1 MKRADIF
8 EHRLLLR
15 NRKTLKSRLI
25 TFQIGKHLNHIP
37 SSNSQFSLNP
47 GFQISLTHCTNSS
60 DSQQHRLLMPV
71 ESSASVFTKHHS
83 TQLMPKPRPPPI
95 HSIVDTVHSKAT
107 INTTPPPKT
116 TTKPPLIHSRTLA
129 HRVWCILDTT
139 LFITTR
145 KTSFTTTSLW
155 PRKKTTTHSRQYHH
169 HSLHYNPH
177 HHLATAVPGRQG
189 HRGISDPWDSK
200 WLQVT

>member
-1 MKRADIF
+1 MQIYLNIDCYY
-8 EHRLLLR
+8 E
-15 NRKTLKSRLI
+15 
-25 TFQIGKHLNHIP
+25 IGKHLNYIP

-71 ESSASVFTKHHS
+71 ESSASVSTKHRS

-116 TTKPPLIHSRTLA
+116 TTKPPLIHSRTESDA
-129 HRVWCILDTT
+129 FWILHFSSPLERPLLQLPHSGQEKKQLPTHGST
-139 LFITTR
+139 ITITIPFIIILITILLLQCQGGKAIGEFQTPETPNDSR
-145 KTSFTTTSLW
+145 L
-155 PRKKTTTHSRQYHH
+155 PRM
-169 HSLHYNPH
+169 
-177 HHLATAVPGRQG
+177 
-189 HRGISDPWDSK
+189 
-200 WLQVT
+200 